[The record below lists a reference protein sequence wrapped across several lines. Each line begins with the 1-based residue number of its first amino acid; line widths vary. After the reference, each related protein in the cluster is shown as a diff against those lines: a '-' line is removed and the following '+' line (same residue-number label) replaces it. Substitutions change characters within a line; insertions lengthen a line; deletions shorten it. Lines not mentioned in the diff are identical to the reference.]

1 MWYEVKKENGK
12 SSQLT
17 GVLTS
22 STSHAYHMTF
32 SCWISCDP
40 IIYLLLSAP
49 PKGIK
54 LCIFRDKLCIY
65 ICRWNTL
72 KHMQKYRPKMGHK
85 SGLTIWR
92 IESTYTKLCYD
103 KPNRYILWHQVPYVP
118 TLTNILTYI
127 LILEAYCPLLF
138 SGDKVYFWAMSIDTS
153 EKHIQISLKNIITY
167 KMVNWG
173 LNNSDK

>member
-1 MWYEVKKENGK
+1 MEKNVVRSQERKWKALTADRSFNKFNFPRLSHDFFVLNIMWSN
-12 SSQLT
+12 
-17 GVLTS
+17 
-22 STSHAYHMTF
+22 H
-32 SCWISCDP
+32 
-40 IIYLLLSAP
+40 LLLIAP

-72 KHMQKYRPKMGHK
+72 KHMQKYRPKMGQK

-127 LILEAYCPLLF
+127 LILEAYCLLLF
-138 SGDKVYFWAMSIDTS
+138 SGDKVYFCIY
-153 EKHIQISLKNIITY
+153 EQCQ
-167 KMVNWG
+167 
-173 LNNSDK
+173 